1 MVKTV
6 STAVFSQFSQLA
18 SAIMDFFKIEFES
31 KRKVDIYFTCQI
43 SCSESYYPPRN

>member
-31 KRKVDIYFTCQI
+31 KE
-43 SCSESYYPPRN
+43 ESRYILHMPNILF